1 MCNLHFNLVFGFY
14 KCVSGER
21 DGGGSLRLNIDAIH
35 TPTATRNGATNG
47 TNGNNGNNGTNGTNG
62 PIRVHPSAALGWA
75 QMRMAVVPSP
85 KKEIEN
91 QERWDA
97 KMQARLK

>member
-1 MCNLHFNLVFGFY
+1 MYTCGVCTFKLVL
-14 KCVSGER
+14 GER
-21 DGGGSLRLNIDAIH
+21 DGEGSLRLNIDTLH
-35 TPTATRNGATNG
+35 TPTATRNGDT
-47 TNGNNGNNGTNGTNG
+47 NGTNGTNG
-62 PIRVHPSAALGWA
+62 IIRVHPSAALGWA

-97 KMQARLK
+97 KMQARVSNIIPFSN